1 MKLNFRTGQWFFT
14 IVIGQQKKS
23 ENHNFP
29 CCCRCPNIYLFFLF
43 MPGLFLDGVA
53 QPFQALILRHEF
65 VPPKTSSL
73 AERKKNCLRKLKK
86 MFRDVG
92 VWGMKNSP
100 SANRGEATAA
110 AASERATQ
118 EGGDCEHPIHKICA
132 CAVKKLWKNVN
143 WAHKKSVSKYSNEWN
158 GKYFSTS
165 FSLSLS
171 PRSPFLHEHISIFCA
186 LRHPQQQLSGR
197 AKKAAHTEGV
207 KEKEWERE
215 REKEEKK
222 RELKNNFI
230 EMWSSKN
237 NNNNKPP

>member
-1 MKLNFRTGQWFFT
+1 
-14 IVIGQQKKS
+14 
-23 ENHNFP
+23 
-29 CCCRCPNIYLFFLF
+29 

-171 PRSPFLHEHISIFCA
+171 PRSPFFAWAHQHFLRPPSSTTTTVGARKKKQHIP
-186 LRHPQQQLSGR
+186 R
-197 AKKAAHTEGV
+197 
-207 KEKEWERE
+207 EWRRKSE
-215 REKEEKK
+215 REKERRRRKK
-222 RELKNNFI
+222 ENWKIIL
-230 EMWSSKN
+230 
-237 NNNNKPP
+237 